1 MSVPALQ
8 SLWSRQAP
16 VLASAFGC
24 SRKHVRLHPAMLS
37 GSNAG
42 QELQAFF
49 RAMPAAFC
57 ALLVVQGALD

>member
-1 MSVPALQ
+1 
-8 SLWSRQAP
+8 
-16 VLASAFGC
+16 
-24 SRKHVRLHPAMLS
+24 MLS